1 MCHGLFEII
10 SKPCPLHPPLWR
22 TQVAPLPESWRAS
35 AEGPHSYY
43 FAKFIIRFIIRSPTA
58 SEAGNLAKNNWQ

>member
-22 TQVAPLPESWRAS
+22 MQRTGGSAAS

-58 SEAGNLAKNNWQ
+58 SEAGNLAKNN